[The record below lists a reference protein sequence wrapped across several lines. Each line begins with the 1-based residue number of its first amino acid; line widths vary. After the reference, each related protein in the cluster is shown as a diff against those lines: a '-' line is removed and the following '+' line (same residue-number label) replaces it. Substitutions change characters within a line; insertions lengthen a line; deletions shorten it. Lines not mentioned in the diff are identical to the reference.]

1 MPHTAD
7 LRIEAWAQ
15 SAHECVA
22 ECLRGLVGSVA
33 DVSGAAPAR
42 IAEYELTGVSP
53 ADLLA
58 SAAEEV
64 IYILDCSGEVPVSVQ
79 VRPAGQLAN
88 GIVVT
93 LKLAKVSAAEFAGAV
108 PKAVSFHGLACEPDA
123 SGRWSA
129 SMTVDV

>member
-1 MPHTAD
+1 VPHTAD

>member
-1 MPHTAD
+1 VPHTAD

-15 SAHECVA
+15 TVHECVA

-58 SAAEEV
+58 AAAEEV

-108 PKAVSFHGLACEPDA
+108 PKAVSFYGLVCEPDA